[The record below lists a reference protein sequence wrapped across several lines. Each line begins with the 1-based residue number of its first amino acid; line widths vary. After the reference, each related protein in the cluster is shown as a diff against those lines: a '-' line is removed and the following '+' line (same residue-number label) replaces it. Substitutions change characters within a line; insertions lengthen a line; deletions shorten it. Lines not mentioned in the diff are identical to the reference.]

1 MIIENLFP
9 TPVATFDFG
18 REFTEDEL
26 SFVSNQTTHNNTGNT
41 TSNNRTVLKAH
52 AMTSIREFVE
62 ESLVEYFKTV
72 HNPKFD
78 VSPYITQSWLNYTA
92 PGQFHHKHAHPNSI
106 ISGVFYINADKDLD
120 KIYFYKE
127 HYEQIKLLPEE
138 WNLWNSESWWL
149 PAETGKLLLFPS
161 KLVHMVETKVGD
173 NVRTSLAFNTF
184 LKGYVGQDESLTGLH
199 LGG

>member
-1 MIIENLFP
+1 MIIESIFP
-9 TPVATFDFG
+9 TPVAVFNFG

-26 SFVSNQTTHNNTGNT
+26 AFVANQTTHNNTGNT
-41 TSNNRTVLKAH
+41 TSNNRSVLKAH
-52 AMTSIREFVE
+52 TMTGVREFVE
-62 ESLVEYFKTV
+62 ESLLEYFKTV
-72 HNPKFD
+72 HSPKFD
-78 VSPYITQSWLNYTA
+78 VAPYITQSWLNYTA

-120 KIYFYKE
+120 KIYFFKE
-127 HYEQIKLLPEE
+127 HYEQIKLLPGE
-138 WNLWNSESWWL
+138 WNLWNSDSWWL

-161 KLVHMVETKVGD
+161 KLVHMVETKVGN